1 MISLNNVEAS
11 RCAILEINSVPEV
24 FIYIKNKL
32 NNISNIVHTQ
42 PIANFTSAPKL
53 ANSNLVLMF
62 TKFQGWSMNDEG
74 QLCSE
79 DYDVALI
86 KEGLNYYIIPKDVD
100 NNINDF
106 YKNNGK
112 DLKKSVIKYIKNK
125 YKVNKNEIQHILD
138 FYKLK

>member
-11 RCAILEINSVPEV
+11 RCAILEINSVPDV
-24 FIYIKNKL
+24 LIYIKNKVD
-32 NNISNIVHTQ
+32 NPSNIVYVT

-53 ANSNLVLMF
+53 ANSNLVAMF
-62 TKFQGWSMNDEG
+62 TFFQGWSMNDEG

-125 YKVNKNEIQHILD
+125 YKVDKNEIQHILD